1 MFNNF
6 SRPLRDGRR
15 QGRAAAPARAG
26 RHRCAREL
34 VQVRLALLLDLG
46 VRLLNR
52 VPSLASLV
60 DCATRASRRCPR
72 QRASASDDTSFAT
85 RSAPVADHSA
95 ERVARDVSW
104 IVRSRSAL
112 PSTNSRVVL
121 LSAAVLSKPVLS
133 PRQHENPNARN
144 ARTHAHCR
152 SALRRR
158 TFVCCQRRSAVPS
171 HKLEPRVRHC
181 RRRRAAR
188 RAARSQ
194 QHRTT
199 PANNTG
205 SDKPSPS
212 PALPNQPTNQPNNRT
227 TDRQTKQQQQ
237 YPNNNREGN
246 KRRSLCVALQ
256 V

>member
-1 MFNNF
+1 M
-6 SRPLRDGRR
+6 
-15 QGRAAAPARAG
+15 
-26 RHRCAREL
+26 
-34 VQVRLALLLDLG
+34 
-46 VRLLNR
+46 
-52 VPSLASLV
+52 PSLASLV

-72 QRASASDDTSFAT
+72 QRASASDDRSFVT

-133 PRQHENPNARN
+133 PRQHEKSQTHATH
-144 ARTHAHCR
+144 ARTHTAAPRCAAAPLSVASGVAPYR
-152 SALRRR
+152 ATNLSRESATVAGAAPHVAPRD
-158 TFVCCQRRSAVPS
+158 
-171 HKLEPRVRHC
+171 HK
-181 RRRRAAR
+181 
-188 RAARSQ
+188 

-199 PANNTG
+199 PPTTG

-212 PALPNQPTNQPNNRT
+212 PALPNQPTNQPNNRPTNQTAT
-227 TDRQTKQQQQ
+227 TISKQQQGGKQ
-237 YPNNNREGN
+237 TP
-246 KRRSLCVALQ
+246 LTVCCVPLQ